1 MPLSRPDPDDDH
13 PDDSRYLD
21 GAAGALGIEESSGEG
36 RALQAGRNNLQ
47 QLVQLRW
54 LAAAGQFATVLSVH
68 HALHIRLP
76 MPEMLTLLAVLVLFN
91 LACWLRTRWVPS
103 VRNAELFA
111 GLLVDIA
118 VLSGQ
123 LYYSGGVTN
132 PFIFLFLLQIAVGAV
147 LLPSRYIW
155 FTVAVTGGCFV
166 ALTQWHLPLLVPDM
180 EGLSLPTHY
189 IGGLLICFAINASLL
204 VIFIQ
209 RIGRNLR
216 QRDAR
221 LADLRQRAAEEEH
234 IVRMGLLASGAAHE
248 LGTPLAT
255 LSVILGDWSRM
266 APFAGDPELREEI
279 EEMQVQLRRCKAIVS
294 GILMSAGE
302 LRGEAPV
309 VTTLQA
315 FLDDLVTHWRATR
328 THHGL
333 DYQPEAD
340 LPKVRI
346 VSDVGLKQ
354 MIDNVLDNALEA
366 APGRPVSLRAL
377 VEDGQL
383 VLRITD
389 RGAGFLPEMLE
400 RFGKP
405 YQSSKGRPGGGLGLF
420 LALNV
425 VRSLGGRLQARNR
438 PAEEGGGAEVE
449 IRMPL
454 SALEP
459 LGLPD
464 NAAHD
469 AG

>member
-54 LAAAGQFATVLSVH
+54 LAAAGQFGTVLSVH

-189 IGGLLICFAINASLL
+189 IGGLLI
-204 VIFIQ
+204 
-209 RIGRNLR
+209 G
-216 QRDAR
+216 
-221 LADLRQRAAEEEH
+221 
-234 IVRMGLLASGAAHE
+234 
-248 LGTPLAT
+248 
-255 LSVILGDWSRM
+255 
-266 APFAGDPELREEI
+266 
-279 EEMQVQLRRCKAIVS
+279 
-294 GILMSAGE
+294 
-302 LRGEAPV
+302 
-309 VTTLQA
+309 
-315 FLDDLVTHWRATR
+315 
-328 THHGL
+328 
-333 DYQPEAD
+333 
-340 LPKVRI
+340 
-346 VSDVGLKQ
+346 
-354 MIDNVLDNALEA
+354 
-366 APGRPVSLRAL
+366 
-377 VEDGQL
+377 
-383 VLRITD
+383 
-389 RGAGFLPEMLE
+389 
-400 RFGKP
+400 
-405 YQSSKGRPGGGLGLF
+405 
-420 LALNV
+420 
-425 VRSLGGRLQARNR
+425 
-438 PAEEGGGAEVE
+438 
-449 IRMPL
+449 
-454 SALEP
+454 
-459 LGLPD
+459 
-464 NAAHD
+464 
-469 AG
+469 